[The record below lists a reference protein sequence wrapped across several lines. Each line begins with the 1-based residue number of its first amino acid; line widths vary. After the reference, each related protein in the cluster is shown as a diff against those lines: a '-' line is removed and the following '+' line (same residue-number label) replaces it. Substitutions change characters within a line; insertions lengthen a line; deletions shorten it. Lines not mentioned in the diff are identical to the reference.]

1 MVVNEIFSCF
11 ASQKTDIRENAL
23 DLFDLIVEHIEKWML
38 VQHLC
43 NGVLY
48 GPVRS
53 KASILVKLLKI
64 LSESFREKRTAIGKN
79 VYNMVNKAI
88 EDAKP

>member
-1 MVVNEIFSCF
+1 
-11 ASQKTDIRENAL
+11 
-23 DLFDLIVEHIEKWML
+23 LFDLIVEHIEKWML

-48 GPVRS
+48 GPIRS
-53 KASILVKLLKI
+53 KASILVKLLKV
-64 LSESFREKRTAIGKN
+64 LPESFRERKTAIGKN
-79 VYNMVNKAI
+79 VYNMVNKVA